1 MKFKHIAAWLALAL
15 VLLGLWTW
23 QAWQEETT
31 SATRAAVGTSSA
43 AVDNFDLRVDAWAS
57 DSRIVTGEPLQVS
70 VTIYNPTDADV
81 FVRFARFQH
90 PGFGVANTGCWERDI
105 PRCTDHQGT
114 PRPVA
119 LPLRVGSHQSATFVP
134 NLTAGR
140 ERGRYA
146 IAGIVAWGA
155 KSNDLNRRKPVTLR
169 PIAVDG
175 RVQNAVLI
183 FLRAFQSFVKDLAL
197 PLALAFLGFWLK
209 KQEEVR
215 SAARKAEEDARAAAR
230 KADEDARAEQRRLD
244 DDARAQ
250 RRREDEEARAQT
262 RREDEQARENARRQE
277 EEARLEQRK
286 AAAEKN
292 AQTQQ
297 TWNLMLLKSHQNAE
311 RHYMVMGTAA
321 RRIAQYWRAGKDDLC
336 FFSYLLFLSRIR
348 RMIRAIGGF
357 YFKSRDGEATA
368 KMIWSFIVERSDDI
382 FTRDLRDRSTMALPP
397 HFSYA
402 DYRDSVADKVQPMKK
417 VFDEN
422 KTLFAPLVPL
432 FEAVALVLEYE
443 MNKPYE
449 HWYQQVEKFNSKEG
463 AAIIQRLRAEADG
476 AEFTALTATF
486 EAYANRSAAASRGAE
501 AATELTVSEGG
512 E

>member
-1 MKFKHIAAWLALAL
+1 MEFKHIAAWLALAL

-43 AVDNFDLRVDAWAS
+43 AVDDYDLRLDAWAS
-57 DSRIVTGEPLQVS
+57 DAHVVTGEPLQVS
-70 VTIYNPTDADV
+70 VTIYNPTAADV

-90 PGFGVANTGCWERDI
+90 PGFEVATPGCWQAEI
-105 PRCTDHQGT
+105 PRCTDAQGT
-114 PRPVA
+114 PQPVP
-119 LPLRVGSHQSATFVP
+119 LPLRIGSHQSATFVP
-134 NLTAGR
+134 NLIAGK

-146 IAGIVAWGA
+146 LAGIVAWGA
-155 KSNDLNRRKPVTLR
+155 DARVLNRRKPVTLR

-175 RVQNAVLI
+175 RCQNAVLL

-209 KQEEVR
+209 KQEDAR
-215 SAARKAEEDARAAAR
+215 SAARKAEE
-230 KADEDARAEQRRLD
+230 ETRAEQRRLD
-244 DDARAQ
+244 DEARAQRRREDEEGRAQ
-250 RRREDEEARAQT
+250 RRREDEEAR
-262 RREDEQARENARRQE
+262 ENARRLE
-277 EEARLEQRK
+277 EDARLEQRK

-321 RRIAQYWRAGKDDLC
+321 RRIAEYWRAEKDDLC

-357 YFKSRDGEATA
+357 YFKSRRGEVTA
-368 KMIWSFIVERSDDI
+368 GSIWSFIVERSDDI

-397 HFSYA
+397 HYTYA
-402 DYRDSVADKVQPMKK
+402 EYRDRVADSVQPMKK
-417 VFDEN
+417 EFDEN
-422 KTLFAPLVPL
+422 KPRFAPLVPL
-432 FEAVALVLEYE
+432 FEALALVLEYE

-449 HWYQQVEKFNSKEG
+449 HWYQQPERFDSKQ
-463 AAIIQRLRAEADG
+463 AAMIIERLRAEADG
-476 AEFTALTATF
+476 AEFAALTAAF
-486 EAYANRSAAASRGAE
+486 EVYANRSAAVSGGAD
-501 AATELTVSEGG
+501 AADELTLSGGG

>member
-1 MKFKHIAAWLALAL
+1 MQTRHIAAWLALAF

-31 SATRAAVGTSSA
+31 SATRAAVGTTSA
-43 AVDNFDLRVDAWAS
+43 AVDAYDLRVDAWAS
-57 DSRIVTGEPLQVS
+57 DARVVTGEPLQVS
-70 VTIYNPTDADV
+70 VTVYNATDTEV
-81 FVRFARFQH
+81 FVTFARFQH
-90 PGFGVANTGCWERDI
+90 PGFVPADTKCWAGET
-105 PRCTDHQGT
+105 PRCIEGSTGAV
-114 PRPVA
+114 PM
-119 LPLRVGSHQSATFVP
+119 PLSVKSHESVTFVP
-134 NLTAGR
+134 NLVAGR

-146 IAGIVAWGA
+146 IAGIVSWGVA
-155 KSNDLNRRKPVTLR
+155 KAALNRRKPVALR
-169 PIAVDG
+169 PITIDG
-175 RVQNAVLI
+175 RFQNAVLL

-209 KQEEVR
+209 KQEDTR
-215 SAARKAEEDARAAAR
+215 AAERKREEDARATER
-230 KADEDARAEQRRLD
+230 KKEDDARAEQRRLD
-244 DDARAQ
+244 DDARAD
-250 RRREDEEARAQT
+250 RRRHDEEAR
-262 RREDEQARENARRQE
+262 ESARRQE

-321 RRIAQYWRAGKDDLC
+321 RRIGEYWRAGKDDLC

-357 YFKSRDGEATA
+357 YFKSRDGEVTA
-368 KMIWSFIVERSDDI
+368 GVIWSFIVERSDEI

-402 DYRDSVADKVQPMKK
+402 DYLDSVAAKVETMKRTFDQQKARFQP
-417 VFDEN
+417 
-422 KTLFAPLVPL
+422 LIPL
-432 FEAVALVLEYE
+432 FEALALVLEYE

-449 HWYQQVEKFNSKEG
+449 HWYQQREKFDAAA
-463 AAIIQRLRAEADG
+463 AAIVIERLRAEADG
-476 AEFTALTATF
+476 AEFTELTSTF
-486 EAYANRSAAASRGAE
+486 EAYANRSAADSGGPN
-501 AATELTVSEGG
+501 AATI
-512 E
+512 